1 MMKYSFAFMQV
12 LTLSALMAVAGAAL
26 PPPAYP
32 SKPIRL
38 IVPFSAGGGSD
49 MVARVI
55 ASKLTESWGQQVIVD
70 NRPGGNTM
78 IGTDIVAKS
87 PPDGY
92 TLLVGGTSHVT
103 TPSLFTTPFD
113 AVKDFAGI
121 ATVSSGELILAL
133 NPAVPANNLREFI
146 AYAKSKPGQLN
157 YATYGSGSA
166 SHLGTEM
173 FGIMVGVKMQ
183 HIPYKGAGPAATD
196 LIGGQ
201 VPVFLSTPPP
211 VIPHIRSGRAKAV
224 AISGEHRLSA
234 LPQVPTFTEA
244 GLPGFDV
251 RNWVGMLAPA
261 GTPKTIVD
269 KLSLEISRIV
279 ALPFFKE
286 KLDTQGWEPF
296 VSTPEQFAALMKA
309 DMAKWA
315 KVIKTANI
323 KVDQ

>member
-1 MMKYSFAFMQV
+1 
-12 LTLSALMAVAGAAL
+12 
-26 PPPAYP
+26 
-32 SKPIRL
+32 
-38 IVPFSAGGGSD
+38 

-55 ASKLTESWGQQVIVD
+55 GSKLAESWGQQVIVD
-70 NRPGGNTM
+70 NRPGGNTI
-78 IGTDIVAKS
+78 IGTEAVARS
-87 PPDGY
+87 APDGY

-121 ATVSSGELILAL
+121 TTVSSGELILVI
-133 NPAVPANNLREFI
+133 NPLVPANNLQELI

-173 FGIMVGVKMQ
+173 LCMMVGIKMQ

-211 VIPHIRSGRAKAV
+211 VIPHIKSGRAKGI
-224 AISGEHRLSA
+224 AISGERRLPA
-234 LPQVPTFTEA
+234 LPQVPTFTQA

-251 RNWVGMLAPA
+251 TNWVGILAPA

-269 KLSLEISRIV
+269 KLSIEISRIV
-279 ALPFFKE
+279 ATHEFKE

-296 VSTPEQFAALMKA
+296 ISTPDQFAALIKT

-323 KVDQ
+323 KVEQ